1 MASLRDSVK
10 QAETQ
15 CKELEIKTRGVDE
28 LVKERT
34 FMKSEIEFISP
45 QVTTYDINIRD
56 LNRDLEARQETLNTQ
71 AADNAQ
77 SKEEL
82 KRIDGEIAQKDS
94 ELQALAVQQKK
105 RDEVA
110 GTLEKT
116 LNALREAYMDKMIL
130 DNDLQS
136 IDNKAALIAQ
146 AVRL

>member
-1 MASLRDSVK
+1 M
-10 QAETQ
+10 
-15 CKELEIKTRGVDE
+15 
-28 LVKERT
+28 
-34 FMKSEIEFISP
+34 
-45 QVTTYDINIRD
+45 TTYDINIRD